1 MKGTDIYLY
10 FTLERCKRLRCT
22 GRCRRDR
29 KVQMRSE
36 GVDEIRSCI
45 EALSLEMDVEN
56 RNGQIYTC
64 NTCWKDENGSDA
76 TPLKKILWTKCR
88 KEELL
93 NAPEGSFRRSED
105 VQVDIYGWM

>member
-10 FTLERCKRLRCT
+10 FRLERNKRLRCI

-36 GVDEIRSCI
+36 GAGEIRSCI
-45 EALSLEMDVEN
+45 EALLEALSLEMDEKN

-64 NTCWKDENGSDA
+64 NTGWKDENGSDA
-76 TPLKKILWTKCR
+76 TPLKMLFWRICG
-88 KEELL
+88 KEEVL
-93 NAPEGSFRRSED
+93 NAPEAS
-105 VQVDIYGWM
+105 

>member
-10 FTLERCKRLRCT
+10 FTLERRKRLRCI

-36 GVDEIRSCI
+36 GTDEIRSCI
-45 EALSLEMDVEN
+45 EAISFEMDEEK

-64 NTCWKDENGSDA
+64 IISWKDKNGSDA
-76 TPLKKILWTKCR
+76 PPLKMLFRRKCG
-88 KEELL
+88 KEVVL
-93 NAPEGSFRRSED
+93 NAPEAS
-105 VQVDIYGWM
+105 

>member
-10 FTLERCKRLRCT
+10 FTLERRKRLRCI

-36 GVDEIRSCI
+36 GADEIRSFI
-45 EALSLEMDVEN
+45 EALSLEMDEKN

-64 NTCWKDENGSDA
+64 NTDWKDENGSDG
-76 TPLKKILWTKCR
+76 TPLKMLFWRKCR

-93 NAPEGSFRRSED
+93 NAPEGSSRRSED
-105 VQVDIYGWM
+105 VQVDIYGWI